1 MRSLLLVIFLVQ
13 TLSAQ
18 TSVTDEIVAFWVEAE
33 RQVSEGDF
41 VAYAASFHKEAIL
54 VNGINSSS
62 IPIQTALNGWKQGF
76 EDTKNGHMSAS
87 VHFTF
92 SEWALGETTA
102 HLTGIFLY
110 TWGMLNEP
118 SQEAYIHFE
127 ALLTRSNEKWQIL
140 MEYQKALATK
150 EEWEKLQPIQ
160 EAIIDRP

>member
-1 MRSLLLVIFLVQ
+1 
-13 TLSAQ
+13 
-18 TSVTDEIVAFWVEAE
+18 
-33 RQVSEGDF
+33 
-41 VAYAASFHKEAIL
+41 
-54 VNGINSSS
+54 
-62 IPIQTALNGWKQGF
+62 
-76 EDTKNGHMSAS
+76 MSAS

-127 ALLTRSNEKWQIL
+127 ALLTRSNEKWQRL

-150 EEWEKLQPIQ
+150 EEWGKLQPIQ